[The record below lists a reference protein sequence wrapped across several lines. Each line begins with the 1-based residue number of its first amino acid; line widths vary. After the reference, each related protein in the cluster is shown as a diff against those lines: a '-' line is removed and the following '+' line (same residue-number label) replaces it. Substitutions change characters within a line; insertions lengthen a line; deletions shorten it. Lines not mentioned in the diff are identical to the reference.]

1 VLDDPAGTH
10 GTWPFFFLLL
20 PDRRRRDAAL
30 DQLWQ
35 AGYGVSRL
43 FIHALPDYAYLDGI
57 VPAAAVPN
65 ARDFAARSLS
75 VGNSAWVTDTDIETI
90 CEVLAQA

>member
-1 VLDDPAGTH
+1 M
-10 GTWPFFFLLL
+10 
-20 PDRRRRDAAL
+20 
-30 DQLWQ
+30 
-35 AGYGVSRL
+35 
-43 FIHALPDYAYLDGI
+43 
-57 VPAAAVPN
+57 PAAAVPN